1 MKKVVSLRTRVIL
14 VNMQGQIRLNSN
26 VLNR

>member
-14 VNMQGQIRLNSN
+14 VDMQGQIRLKSN

>member
-14 VNMQGQIRLNSN
+14 VNMQGQIRLKSN

>member
-14 VNMQGQIRLNSN
+14 VNMQGQIRLKSN
-26 VLNR
+26 VLSR

>member
-1 MKKVVSLRTRVIL
+1 MKKVVSLHTRVIL
-14 VNMQGQIRLNSN
+14 VNMQGQIRLKSN